1 MTVLS
6 ADVGVT
12 LHIFGETMNK
22 QETKV
27 FEEHT
32 MQFLQTQVDSDA
44 YYPEVAIT
52 IVSVEVTEQT
62 YIPNRRLTSG
72 RRLHDAGL
80 RIRFRVTGEIRPGM
94 PPQEFSFITAVEE
107 PFHKEK
113 LVYWYRLS
121 SANPFF
127 NPLTD
132 KENAVNALSAEG
144 SRSAGNKAGKGSF
157 VVIIIA
163 VIGAVSLAVVA
174 AIYAIRRRYRDLE
187 SGVGGAKIDICA
199 LDRCDSHSTAMTPYG
214 APDSPGSLESG
225 FYPSK
230 NYKTVENRSQ
240 VTEQAQARSL
250 LDAIVNQ
257 SASSETEDQ
266 AEELGVKL
274 SNQVLA
280 PHANSLNRADPP
292 ANSLAT
298 STPVISLQVPS
309 MGSSFCYSDDDTNRS
324 ELTPVSVTM
333 SPAVIRAGGTV
344 LGARPMERTE
354 KEQFKEQHRSYEG
367 STVKRSGLYDV
378 FAPPGPL
385 GIVVDTTRDG
395 PIVHSMKPTSPLL
408 GLISPGD
415 LIVGLDDVDTR
426 SMTAATLTRAMA
438 KQAHA
443 SERKITLL
451 AVENN

>member
-1 MTVLS
+1 
-6 ADVGVT
+6 
-12 LHIFGETMNK
+12 MNK
-22 QETKV
+22 DVTKV
-27 FEEHT
+27 FEQQTKE
-32 MQFLQTQVDSDA
+32 FLQTQVDSDT

-52 IVSVEVTEQT
+52 IVSVEMAEQT
-62 YIPNRRLTSG
+62 YIPARRLSSG

-80 RIRFRVTGEIRPGM
+80 RIRFQVTGEVRPGV
-94 PPQEFSFITAVEE
+94 PPQDFSFATAVEE
-107 PFHKEK
+107 PFNKEEPT
-113 LVYWYRLS
+113 YNYRLS
-121 SANPFF
+121 AANPFF

-132 KENAVNALSAEG
+132 KEDAVNALSTEG
-144 SRSAGNKAGKGSF
+144 SRSAGTKVGKGGF
-157 VVIIIA
+157 AGIIVS
-163 VIGAVSLAVVA
+163 VIGATALAVVA
-174 AIYAIRRRYRDLE
+174 AVYAVRGRNRD
-187 SGVGGAKIDICA
+187 SDSVVGGAKIDVCA
-199 LDRCDSHSTAMTPYG
+199 LERCDSHSTAMTPYG
-214 APDSPGSLESG
+214 VPDSPGSLESG

-230 NYKTVENRSQ
+230 KYKTVENRSQ

-266 AEELGVKL
+266 SEALGLKL
-274 SNQVLA
+274 PSDVLA
-280 PHANSLNRADPP
+280 AHASSSNRADPP
-292 ANSLAT
+292 ANSRAN
-298 STPVISLQVPS
+298 STPIISLQVPT

-324 ELTPVSVTM
+324 DCMTPISVIE
-333 SPAVIRAGGTV
+333 SPAVSRAKGSV
-344 LGARPMERTE
+344 LGARPMEHTE
-354 KEQFKEQHRSYEG
+354 KEQFKERSSYEG

-395 PIVHSMKPTSPLL
+395 PVVHSMKPTSPLL

-443 SERKITLL
+443 PERKITLL